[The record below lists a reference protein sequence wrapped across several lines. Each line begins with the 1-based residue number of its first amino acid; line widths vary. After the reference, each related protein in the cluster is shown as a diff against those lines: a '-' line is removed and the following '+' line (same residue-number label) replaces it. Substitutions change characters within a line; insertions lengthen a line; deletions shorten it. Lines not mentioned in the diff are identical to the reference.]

1 MNLSKQ
7 IRFRRQ
13 ILFLIL
19 LVAIGTLLGS
29 CGKKTQKVYRVGIL
43 TSFAPMLTIAEGFKA
58 GMTELGY
65 IEGKNIVYDVQVKD
79 ADPEGEKQTVEK
91 FINDKVDLIFT
102 FPTGASVT
110 AYSTAHGKGIPMV
123 FAMCGVEG
131 NIPIE
136 SVAHPGRNITGVRF
150 PGPDNVVKHLEIM
163 IELKPQAK
171 RVWVTYDPSYPNTPI
186 MLDALRLAASSLGV
200 TLVESSHTDAN
211 EVEADLQ
218 ARAASGDVGI
228 DAILLLPEAL
238 SQSPSAS
245 GVIIKF
251 ANKYHIPVGGGVPY
265 TLDLGAVF
273 SFLPD
278 DFEMGKMAAPL
289 ADKIFKGTPAGSI
302 MLATPANYLWLN
314 YKAAQE
320 LGLTVSEGLLSRAK
334 KIIR

>member
-7 IRFRRQ
+7 ISFRRQ
-13 ILFLIL
+13 ILPLIL
-19 LVAIGTLLGS
+19 LVAICTLLSS

-65 IEGKNIVYDVQVKD
+65 VEGKNIIYDVQVKD
-79 ADPEGEKQTVEK
+79 ADPEGEEQTVKK
-91 FINDKVDLIFT
+91 FINNKVDLIFT

-110 AYSTAHGKGIPMV
+110 AYRITQGTGTPVV

-131 NIPIE
+131 NIPVE
-136 SVAHPGRNITGVRF
+136 SVRHPGGNITGVRF
-150 PGPDNVVKHLEIM
+150 PGPDNVIKHLELM

-171 RVWVTYDPSYPNTPI
+171 RVWVTYDPCYPNTPI
-186 MLDALRLAASSLGV
+186 MLDALRLAASSKGI
-200 TLVESSHTDAN
+200 TIAEASHTNAE
-211 EVEADLQ
+211 EVQADLQ
-218 ARAASGDVGI
+218 AQAASGDIDI

-245 GVIIKF
+245 EVIIKF

-278 DFEMGKMAAPL
+278 EFEMGKMAAPL
-289 ADKIFKGTPAGSI
+289 ADKILRGIPAGTI
-302 MLATPANYLWLN
+302 PLVTPENHLWLN

-320 LGLTVSEGLLSRAK
+320 LGLTVPRGLLSRADE
-334 KIIR
+334 IIR